1 MKEAPE
7 RYTDTLSPDSV
18 STELAP
24 RIEALGL
31 EANCRQLAMEG
42 WTVIEDAASA
52 QFTARLRG
60 KILEVNG
67 GRGGNRLLA
76 RDALFAEAVLNPK
89 LLALAEFS
97 VGRSFLISQ
106 VAASVRPKG
115 AATIGLHADN
125 LWIPAR
131 FLNTTCC

>member
-67 GRGGNRLLA
+67 GRGGTDYWLETRCS
-76 RDALFAEAVLNPK
+76 PK
-89 LLALAEFS
+89 RCS
-97 VGRSFLISQ
+97 
-106 VAASVRPKG
+106 
-115 AATIGLHADN
+115 
-125 LWIPAR
+125 IPS
-131 FLNTTCC
+131 CWP